1 MATTPRGADLLEAPE
16 QRTQVPLLDAPQE
29 SARQPRP
36 ARRFRKGRREV
47 QEEELAEATPSA
59 LHVPSGARSRPKASV
74 ARREGYFQRATP
86 APTTTRQAEILN
98 PALIAAPTDDEGVVI
113 GRDMLSNSAVAHD
126 PFTAYQRKIITSPA
140 VVVLGV
146 IGSGKSSLIKTVYV
160 LRPIILKGRRA
171 VVMDKKDRNGE
182 GEYCELTR
190 ELGSDP
196 YHFRIGGGGT
206 VINPMDPIITE
217 AIGSGGQLGL
227 LRAMAERSAN
237 LESLDAWQ
245 GKALRSAYLEVMRSA
260 EQAGRVPLLSDLVRA
275 LPTPRDPEGVMSGA
289 AAERLHQSGLEL
301 SFLFEAMLLDELSGL
316 FDGPTSDHVR
326 LNDKLTTFDISQL
339 PEDGP
344 ANALVQAVAHS
355 IVLARLRRDR
365 GQGTNFVS
373 EEGWSLV
380 SGPVARQMNANQM
393 LARGLGLSNVVA
405 MHHVG
410 QVSQDSEARS
420 LLREPQ
426 TVHIYQQDRAED
438 IEAVV
443 QMYGLDEG
451 SAQSL
456 ASLEQGHHLLKIG
469 RRAEI
474 HVQHTRSDLEERLT
488 ETDDAMIVNEG

>member
-1 MATTPRGADLLEAPE
+1 MTPTPGGGDLLEVSAE
-16 QRTQVPLLDAPQE
+16 RTQVQLVDAPQE
-29 SARQPRP
+29 STQRPRP
-36 ARRFRKGRREV
+36 ARRFRKSRNEGQGQDPV
-47 QEEELAEATPSA
+47 EEPPSA
-59 LHVPSGARSRPKASV
+59 LHMPRGARSRPKASV
-74 ARREGYFQRATP
+74 AGREGYFQRATP

-160 LRPIILKGRRA
+160 LRPIILNGRRA

-217 AIGSGGQLGL
+217 AIGRGGQLGL

-237 LESLDAWQ
+237 IGSLDAWQ
-245 GKALRSAYLEVMRSA
+245 AKALRSAYLEVMRSA
-260 EQAGRVPLLSDLVRA
+260 EQAGRVPLLSDLVLA
-275 LPTPRDPEGVMSGA
+275 LPTPRDPEGVMSPA
-289 AAERLHQSGLEL
+289 AAERLHQAGLEL

-405 MHHVG
+405 MHHVA
-410 QVSQDSEARS
+410 QVGQDSEARS

-426 TVHIYQQDRAED
+426 TVHIYQQDRSED

-456 ASLEQGHHLLKIG
+456 ANLEQGHHLLKIG

-474 HVQHTRSDLEERLT
+474 HVQHTRSELEERLT

>member
-1 MATTPRGADLLEAPE
+1 MSAPSPLDLLDGEGTTAEFVATTE
-16 QRTQVPLLDAPQE
+16 QVTR
-29 SARQPRP
+29 RPRP
-36 ARRFRKGRREV
+36 ARRFRKKKEPSTQGV
-47 QEEELAEATPSA
+47 TEAPPSS
-59 LHVPSGARSRPKASV
+59 LHIPQGASSRPNQRI
-74 ARREGYFQRATP
+74 ARREGYFARAVP
-86 APTTTRQAEILN
+86 APSTTRQAEILN
-98 PALIAAPTDDEGVVI
+98 PALIAAPTEDEGVVI

-160 LRPIILKGRRA
+160 LRPIILRGRRA

-196 YHFRIGGGGT
+196 FHFRIGGGGT
-206 VINPMDPIITE
+206 VINPLDPAITA
-217 AIGSGGQLGL
+217 AIGRKGQIGL
-227 LRAMAERSAN
+227 LRSMAERSADID
-237 LESLDAWQ
+237 SLDAWQ
-245 GKALRSAYLEVMRSA
+245 GRALRSAYVEVVRAA
-260 EQAGRVPLLSDLVRA
+260 EQDGRAPLLADLVRA
-275 LPTPRDPEGVMSGA
+275 LPEPRDPDGVMSPA
-289 AAERLHQSGLEL
+289 ASERLHQAGLEL

-316 FDGPTSDHVR
+316 FDGPTSKHVR

-355 IVLARLRRDR
+355 IVLARLRTDR
-365 GQGTNFVS
+365 GSGTNFVS

-405 MHHVG
+405 MHHVA

-426 TVHIYQQDRAED
+426 TIHIYQQDRAED
-438 IEAVV
+438 IDAVV
-443 QMYGLDEG
+443 SMYGLNEG
-451 SAQSL
+451 SADSL
-456 ASLEQGHHLLKIG
+456 ASLDQGHHLLKIG

-474 HVQHTRSDLEERLT
+474 HVQHTRSQLEERLT
-488 ETDDAMIVNEG
+488 ETDDAMIVNAR

>member
-1 MATTPRGADLLEAPE
+1 MGPTPSGGDLLEAPAE
-16 QRTQVPLLDAPQE
+16 RTQVQLVDGPKE
-29 SARQPRP
+29 SSRRPRP
-36 ARRFRKGRREV
+36 ARRFRKGRAKAKD
-47 QEEELAEATPSA
+47 EETSEAPPSA
-59 LHVPSGARSRPKASV
+59 LHLPRGARSRPKVNV
-74 ARREGYFQRATP
+74 ARREGYFRRATP

-237 LESLDAWQ
+237 LDALDAWQ
-245 GKALRSAYLEVMRSA
+245 GKALRSAYLVVMRSA
-260 EQAGRVPLLSDLVRA
+260 EQNGRTPLLSDLVRA
-275 LPTPRDPEGVMSGA
+275 LPTPRDPEGIMSVA
-289 AAERLHQSGLEL
+289 AAERLHQAGLEL

-316 FDGPTSDHVR
+316 FDGPTSEHVR

-405 MHHVG
+405 MHHVA
-410 QVSQDSEARS
+410 QVGQDSEARS

-426 TVHIYQQDRAED
+426 TVHIYQQDRSED
-438 IEAVV
+438 IDAVV

-451 SAQSL
+451 SAHSL

-474 HVQHTRSDLEERLT
+474 HVQHTRSELEERLT

>member
-1 MATTPRGADLLEAPE
+1 MSPS
-16 QRTQVPLLDAPQE
+16 TQVLDGASEVEVRPVSPPQE
-29 SARQPRP
+29 SSRRPRP
-36 ARRFRKGRREV
+36 ARRFRDKSKKEPPEPTP
-47 QEEELAEATPSA
+47 QEASA
-59 LHVPSGARSRPKASV
+59 RTVPQGASSRPDARA
-74 ARREGYFQRATP
+74 ARRERYFRRATP
-86 APTTTRQAEILN
+86 APSTTRQAEILN
-98 PALIAAPTDDEGVVI
+98 SALIAAPTDDEGIVI
-113 GRDMLSNSAVAHD
+113 GRDLLSNSAVAHD
-126 PFTAYQRKIITSPA
+126 PFTSYQRKIITSPA

-160 LRPIILKGRRA
+160 LRPIILRGRRA

-196 YHFRIGGGGT
+196 FHFRIGGGGT
-206 VINPMDPIITE
+206 VINPMDPVIAE
-217 AIGSGGQLGL
+217 AIGRSGQLGL
-227 LRAMAERSAN
+227 LRSMAERSADVDA
-237 LESLDAWQ
+237 LDAWK
-245 GKALRSAYLEVMRSA
+245 GRALRSAYIAVTQAA
-260 EQAGRVPLLSDLVRA
+260 EQDRRVPLLSDLVQA
-275 LPTPRDPEGVMSGA
+275 LPVVRDDGGIMSGPA
-289 AAERLHQSGLEL
+289 RERLHQAGLEM

-355 IVLARLRRDR
+355 LVLARLRRDR

-405 MHHVG
+405 MHHVA
-410 QVSQDSEARS
+410 QVSDDSEARS

-426 TVHIYQQDRAED
+426 TVHIYRQDRDED
-438 IEAVV
+438 VEACMR
-443 QMYGLDEG
+443 MYGLNEG
-451 SAQSL
+451 SAMAL
-456 ASLEQGHHLLKIG
+456 KNLEQGHHLLKIG

-474 HVQHTRSDLEERLT
+474 HLEHTRSSLEEQLT
-488 ETDDAMIVNEG
+488 ETDDAMIVNQG